1 MIDAA
6 VIDDLPAT
14 PPTYFERRINEDGT
28 DIWRGGGST
37 ALRVMIARGFQE
49 DWTSSSGT
57 GTLKNISRMWLD
69 APALTSS
76 HTDIIEFLADLLS
89 AEKRA
94 DSVNEASVSENLF
107 ELRRLTGFTWERLAD
122 LLNVEPRTLNNWVE
136 GSEIQGCNHE
146 HIAKTLSVMRFADR
160 GSAEENAV
168 ALGKRTMERSPFAA
182 IKARRYLNARRYMG
196 HGIARQGLSLS
207 ASDWIG
213 EYAPLATHEAA
224 DGAEASG
231 ALPDEAETAGRDRR
245 IQRD

>member
-1 MIDAA
+1 MIETAF
-6 VIDDLPAT
+6 INDLPAT
-14 PPTYFERRINEDGT
+14 PPTHFERRISV
-28 DIWRGGGST
+28 GST
-37 ALRVMIARGFQE
+37 ASGIMIGRRFWE
-49 DWTSSSGT
+49 DWTSSFGT
-57 GTLKNISRMWLD
+57 GTLENISRIWLD
-69 APALTSS
+69 ASASTSS
-76 HTDIIEFLADLLS
+76 RMDTVESRADLLS

-94 DSVNEASVSENLF
+94 NSVNEASVSENLF

-122 LLNVEPRTLNNWVE
+122 LLNVERRTLNNWVE

-160 GSAEENAV
+160 GSAEENAA
-168 ALGKRTMERSPFAA
+168 ALGKRTMERSPFEA
-182 IKARRYLNARRYMG
+182 IKARRYLNARLYMG

-207 ASDWIG
+207 ESDWIG

-245 IQRD
+245 IQRG